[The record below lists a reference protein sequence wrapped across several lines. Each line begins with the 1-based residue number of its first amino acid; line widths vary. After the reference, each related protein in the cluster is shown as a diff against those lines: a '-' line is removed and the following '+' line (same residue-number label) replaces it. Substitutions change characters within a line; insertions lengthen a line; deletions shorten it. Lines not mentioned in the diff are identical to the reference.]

1 MRDLKEYRIA
11 TTAGEAVA
19 MLKAGP
25 GKGRYIAGGTDMYLY
40 HPDCDFVVDINQAGL
55 GGIAGTDQGDILIGA
70 ATPLQDCFNSDLL
83 QKFAGGEVCKVAG
96 QCGNRPIRTTATIGG
111 NICNALPSADMAPVL
126 MALDAVCFIV
136 DEECQEIVPLNEFF
150 LGPRKTVLDKRLLAG
165 LALPNDVAG
174 WVCETYKLT
183 RSAEDI
189 ALVQVAVSMAVEDG
203 ALANVRIA
211 LGSVAP
217 VPMRCHL
224 AEEQLAGIKL
234 EEITPDLVEI
244 VSVIAAGEC
253 DPIDDH
259 RASAEY
265 RTDMVRVL
273 TKRLICRVLA
283 GHGIESCTETDPTDG
298 DHGGVA

>member
-1 MRDLKEYRIA
+1 
-11 TTAGEAVA
+11 

-25 GKGRYIAGGTDMYLY
+25 GKGRYIAGGTDLFLGP
-40 HPDCDFVVDINQAGL
+40 PDCDFVVDINQAGL
-55 GGIAGTDQGDILIGA
+55 GGIACTNQGDVLIGA
-70 ATPLQDCFNSDLL
+70 ATPLQDCFNSKVL

-96 QCGNRPIRTTATIGG
+96 QCGNRPVRTTATIGG
-111 NICNALPSADMAPVL
+111 NICNALPSADMVPVL

-136 DEECQEIVPLNEFF
+136 DEESQESLSLTEFF

-165 LALPNDVAG
+165 LALPHDVAS

-203 ALANVRIA
+203 ALAEVRIV

-217 VPMRCHL
+217 VPMRCQL
-224 AEEQLAGIKL
+224 AEEQLAGLKL
-234 EEITPDLVEI
+234 TEVTQDLVEI

-253 DPIDDH
+253 KPIDDH

-265 RTDMVRVL
+265 RVDMVRVL

-283 GHGIESCTETDPTDG
+283 GHGMESCKDTDSTDG
-298 DHGGVA
+298 DKGGVA